1 MLALDNCVTKQG
13 VELHSKLDLVYE
25 HPFDSTLK
33 RMAVVYS
40 KDEGE
45 DHVVYMKGATEVVFG
60 CCSNVQVGTERVP
73 MPDDMRAKIES
84 ALHDMSSD
92 GLRVLSL
99 AYAPSVKNPEAPRAE
114 LEKSPEMT
122 FLGLLGIYDPPR
134 EESKESV
141 ETCHKAGIDVHMA
154 TGDHPKTA
162 TAIAKAVSIITDVE
176 GDLTMAA
183 SDFDNLT
190 EEEVD
195 ALPNLPK
202 AIARCSPTTKVT
214 LVDALHRRKR
224 IVAMTGDG
232 VNDAPALKQADIGI
246 AMGMNG
252 SDVAKQ
258 AADIV
263 LTDDNFH
270 TILVAI
276 REGRRILQ
284 NITKFI
290 IHLFA
295 SNVGEVIALVV
306 GLFVQDA
313 NQRSVY
319 ILSPIEILWLNMIT
333 STPPALGLG
342 IEPADKKIMNYP
354 PSKSKQLFSKEV
366 IMDTLVYGVFLGC
379 IALSSFVFVLY
390 GIYDGVIGEN
400 CNFVTE
406 ASINCNPVHR
416 SRSTAFITLSFL
428 ILLLA
433 VECKHFRKPIW
444 RMKHWKNQVL
454 FWTMII
460 GAALTVPT
468 LYIPVVNTNV
478 FKHVP
483 IDIEWAVVAVCL
495 VVFLIVAEIYK
506 LIKRKTM
513 RKL

>member
-1 MLALDNCVTKQG
+1 MLC
-13 VELHSKLDLVYE
+13 KL
-25 HPFDSTLK
+25 
-33 RMAVVYS
+33 
-40 KDEGE
+40 
-45 DHVVYMKGATEVVFG
+45 
-60 CCSNVQVGTERVP
+60 
-73 MPDDMRAKIES
+73 
-84 ALHDMSSD
+84 
-92 GLRVLSL
+92 
-99 AYAPSVKNPEAPRAE
+99 
-114 LEKSPEMT
+114 
-122 FLGLLGIYDPPR
+122 
-134 EESKESV
+134 
-141 ETCHKAGIDVHMA
+141 
-154 TGDHPKTA
+154 
-162 TAIAKAVSIITDVE
+162 IIC
-176 GDLTMAA
+176 
-183 SDFDNLT
+183 F
-190 EEEVD
+190 
-195 ALPNLPK
+195 
-202 AIARCSPTTKVT
+202 
-214 LVDALHRRKR
+214 
-224 IVAMTGDG
+224 
-232 VNDAPALKQADIGI
+232 
-246 AMGMNG
+246 
-252 SDVAKQ
+252 
-258 AADIV
+258 
-263 LTDDNFH
+263 
-270 TILVAI
+270 
-276 REGRRILQ
+276 
-284 NITKFI
+284 
-290 IHLFA
+290 
-295 SNVGEVIALVV
+295 
-306 GLFVQDA
+306 
-313 NQRSVY
+313 
-319 ILSPIEILWLNMIT
+319 

-400 CNFVTE
+400 CNFVNE